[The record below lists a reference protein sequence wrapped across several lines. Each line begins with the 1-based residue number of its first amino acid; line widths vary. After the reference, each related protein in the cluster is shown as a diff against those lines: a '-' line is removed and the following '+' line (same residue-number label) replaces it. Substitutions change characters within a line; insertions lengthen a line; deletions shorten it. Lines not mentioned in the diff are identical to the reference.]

1 MAEVL
6 PLPMTSSSTITMLHS
21 RPSSAEAFQGP
32 QQQSPRLGQAPRS
45 MYNGSNNTSYKSQA
59 APVQPYA
66 FQATPTLKPET
77 RAVSASNGGQN
88 HLSVQ
93 RAGHSQSASSSTA
106 SSDASSAKDDSVI
119 GTQAETSINFSS
131 SPDLS
136 LQSHRPT
143 ATGEPH
149 GEQTPTILYPRQ
161 RQMVQDRPRHHSQVF
176 FRHHHRLSN
185 AQLVLTAPH
194 YPNLGAQNW
203 RSDTVDAA

>member
-1 MAEVL
+1 
-6 PLPMTSSSTITMLHS
+6 MTSSSTITMLHS

-45 MYNGSNNTSYKSQA
+45 MYNGSNNTAYKSQA

-77 RAVSASNGGQN
+77 RTVSASNGGQN

-93 RAGHSQSASSSTA
+93 RAGHSQCASSSTA

-136 LQSHRPT
+136 LNSYEQLAKPSPDRY
-143 ATGEPH
+143 EQH
-149 GEQTPTILYPRQ
+149 GGQIQTILFPRQ
-161 RQMVQDRPRHHSQVF
+161 RQMVQARPQHHSQAF
-176 FRHHHRLSN
+176 FRHHHRQLN
-185 AQLVLTAPH
+185 VLLVLMVLH
-194 YPNLGAQNW
+194 YPSLGTQNW
-203 RSDTVDAA
+203 RSDTAGAA